1 MTDPVASMV
10 DAFGWETGVTMPR
23 DVDPDIAHR
32 TISRLLEKGMA
43 FSVLATADGIQ
54 IFTHADAYFERC
66 LPDRGRD
73 GRFIPLPP
81 DLGRLSL
88 RPLAQPGPVRR
99 SCRMDGRGRFT
110 HPSREG

>member
-23 DVDPDIAHR
+23 DVDPDIVHR

-43 FSVLATADGIQ
+43 FSVLATAEEIQ

-73 GRFIPLPP
+73 GTWRFGL
-81 DLGRLSL
+81 
-88 RPLAQPGPVRR
+88 
-99 SCRMDGRGRFT
+99 
-110 HPSREG
+110 